1 MRLEISCQDR
11 LGIAQDVLQLLRA
24 HQIDLRGIEIN
35 ESGKIYLSFPNIDF
49 ADFQQFMPK
58 IRRIEGID
66 DVKTTLYMP
75 IERERNELRAMI
87 QTMPDPVFSIDTKGR
102 IVLFNDAAKFS
113 VDNDVDLLLSLI
125 HI

>member
-11 LGIAQDVLQLLRA
+11 LGIAQDVLELLRA

-58 IRRIEGID
+58 IIR
-66 DVKTTLYMP
+66 
-75 IERERNELRAMI
+75 
-87 QTMPDPVFSIDTKGR
+87 
-102 IVLFNDAAKFS
+102 
-113 VDNDVDLLLSLI
+113 
-125 HI
+125 